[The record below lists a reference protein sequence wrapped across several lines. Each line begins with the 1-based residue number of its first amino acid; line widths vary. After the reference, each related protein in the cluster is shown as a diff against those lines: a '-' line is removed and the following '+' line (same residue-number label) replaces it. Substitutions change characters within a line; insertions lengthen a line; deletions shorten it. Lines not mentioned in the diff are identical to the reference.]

1 MIVVVLDCTVI
12 AEVVVFDV
20 GVVLGLSLLVIK
32 NTDIVV
38 VELFIVLFDV
48 TADVVDVD

>member
-1 MIVVVLDCTVI
+1 MIVVVLDCVLI

-20 GVVLGLSLLVIK
+20 GVVLGLSVLVIK
-32 NTDIVV
+32 DADIVA